1 MDAKTIL
8 EQLKEKF
15 EGVSEAVLKPT
26 ATKLAKTIDDESA
39 LTDEIAGVTIQG
51 IIDSYTDSR
60 VTNGVNTALRRERA
74 KTPTTTPT
82 EAEPTDEAD
91 SKEQTSK
98 EQTSKDSHRSED
110 EAPAWAKTLLTRLG
124 ALEADATK
132 ARGAKRAE
140 ELRGLAKDLPASV
153 ASLFETRNDLGDLS
167 EEDYNALREQT
178 RKQVSEIS
186 QDFAKPTFGTPLH
199 RADTPKVS
207 PEVQAG
213 AEALAKSFA
222 EDIKAK

>member
-74 KTPTTTPT
+74 KAPTTTPT
-82 EAEPTDEAD
+82 EEEPTDEAD

-98 EQTSKDSHRSED
+98 DSHTAED
-110 EAPAWAKTLLTRLG
+110 EAPAWAKAFLTRLG

-153 ASLFETRNDLGDLS
+153 ASLFETRSDLGDLS

-178 RKQVSEIS
+178 QKQVNEIS

-213 AEALAKSFA
+213 ATALAKSFA

>member
-15 EGVSEAVLKPT
+15 EGVSEPVLKPT
-26 ATKLAKTIDDESA
+26 ANKLAKTIDDESA
-39 LTDEIAGVTIQG
+39 LADEIAGVTIQG

-60 VTNGVNTALRRERA
+60 VTSGVNTALKRERSKA
-74 KTPTTTPT
+74 PTTTPT
-82 EAEPTDEAD
+82 EEEPTDDAERET
-91 SKEQTSK
+91 K
-98 EQTSKDSHRSED
+98 SKDTTPKAED

-153 ASLFETRNDLGDLS
+153 ASLLETRSDLGDLS

-178 RKQVSEIS
+178 QKQVTEIS

-213 AEALAKSFA
+213 ATALAKSFA

>member
-1 MDAKTIL
+1 MDAKLIL

-82 EAEPTDEAD
+82 EEEPTDEAD

-98 EQTSKDSHRSED
+98 DNHTAGD
-110 EAPAWAKTLLTRLG
+110 EAPAWAKAFLTRLG

-153 ASLFETRNDLGDLS
+153 ASLFETRSDLGNLS

-178 RKQVSEIS
+178 QKQVNEIS

-213 AEALAKSFA
+213 ATALAKSFA

>member
-8 EQLKEKF
+8 EQLKGKF

-39 LTDEIAGVTIQG
+39 LADEIAGVTIQG

-74 KTPTTTPT
+74 KAPTTTLT
-82 EAEPTDEAD
+82 EEEPTDEAD

-98 EQTSKDSHRSED
+98 DSHTAED
-110 EAPAWAKTLLTRLG
+110 EAPAWAKILLTRLG
-124 ALEADATK
+124 ALEADAAK

-140 ELRGLAKDLPASV
+140 EIRGLAKDLPASV
-153 ASLFETRNDLGDLS
+153 ASLFETRSDLGDLS
-167 EEDYNALREQT
+167 EEDFNALKEQT
-178 RKQVSEIS
+178 QKQVTEIS

-213 AEALAKSFA
+213 ATALAKSFA

>member
-74 KTPTTTPT
+74 KTPTTTPA
-82 EAEPTDEAD
+82 EEEPTDEAD

-98 EQTSKDSHRSED
+98 DSNRAED

>member
-39 LTDEIAGVTIQG
+39 LNDEIAGVTIQG

-82 EAEPTDEAD
+82 EEEPTDEAD

-98 EQTSKDSHRSED
+98 DSHRAED

-153 ASLFETRNDLGDLS
+153 ASLFETRSDLGDLS

-178 RKQVSEIS
+178 QKQVNEIS

-213 AEALAKSFA
+213 ATALAKSFA

>member
-39 LTDEIAGVTIQG
+39 LADEIAGVTIQG

-82 EAEPTDEAD
+82 EEEPTDEAD
-91 SKEQTSK
+91 SKEQK
-98 EQTSKDSHRSED
+98 TSKDSNRAGAD
-110 EAPAWAKTLLTRLG
+110 EAPDWAKTLLTRLG

-153 ASLFETRNDLGDLS
+153 ASLFETRKDLGDLS

-178 RKQVSEIS
+178 QKQVNEIS

-213 AEALAKSFA
+213 ATALAKSFA

>member
-26 ATKLAKTIDDESA
+26 ANKLAKTIDDESA

-74 KTPTTTPT
+74 KTPTNTPT
-82 EAEPTDEAD
+82 EEEPTDEAD

-98 EQTSKDSHRSED
+98 DSHTAED

-132 ARGAKRAE
+132 ARSAKRAE

-178 RKQVSEIS
+178 QKQVNEIS

-213 AEALAKSFA
+213 ATALAKSFA

>member
-74 KTPTTTPT
+74 KAPTTTPT
-82 EAEPTDEAD
+82 EEEPTDEAD

-98 EQTSKDSHRSED
+98 DSHSNRAGAD
-110 EAPAWAKTLLTRLG
+110 EAPAWAKAFLTRLG

-153 ASLFETRNDLGDLS
+153 ASLFETRSDLGDLS

-178 RKQVSEIS
+178 QKQVNEIS

-213 AEALAKSFA
+213 ATALAKSFA

>member
-1 MDAKTIL
+1 MDAKLIL

-74 KTPTTTPT
+74 KTPTTTTT
-82 EAEPTDEAD
+82 EEEPTDEAD

-98 EQTSKDSHRSED
+98 DSNRAED

-153 ASLFETRNDLGDLS
+153 ASLFETRSDLGDLS

-178 RKQVSEIS
+178 QKQVNEIS

-213 AEALAKSFA
+213 ATALAKSFA

>member
-26 ATKLAKTIDDESA
+26 ANKLAKTIDDESA

-60 VTNGVNTALRRERA
+60 VTSGVNTALRRERA
-74 KTPTTTPT
+74 KTPTTPT
-82 EAEPTDEAD
+82 EEEPTDEAD

-98 EQTSKDSHRSED
+98 DTPRAED
-110 EAPAWAKTLLTRLG
+110 EAPAWAKALLTRLD

-167 EEDYNALREQT
+167 DEDYNALREQT
-178 RKQVSEIS
+178 KKQVNEIS

-199 RADTPKVS
+199 RSDAPKVS

-213 AEALAKSFA
+213 ATALAKSFA

>member
-1 MDAKTIL
+1 MDAKLIL

-39 LTDEIAGVTIQG
+39 LADEIAGVTIQG

-74 KTPTTTPT
+74 KAPTTTPT
-82 EAEPTDEAD
+82 EEEPTDEAD

-98 EQTSKDSHRSED
+98 DSNRAGAD
-110 EAPAWAKTLLTRLG
+110 EAPAWAKALLTRLG

-132 ARGAKRAE
+132 ARSAKRAE

-167 EEDYNALREQT
+167 DEDYNALREQT
-178 RKQVSEIS
+178 KKQVNEIS

-199 RADTPKVS
+199 RVDTPKVS
-207 PEVQAG
+207 PEVKAG

>member
-26 ATKLAKTIDDESA
+26 VNKLAKTIDDESA
-39 LTDEIAGVTIQG
+39 LADEIAGVTIQG
-51 IIDSYTDSR
+51 VIDSYTDSR
-60 VTNGVNTALRRERA
+60 VTSGVNTALRRERA
-74 KTPTTTPT
+74 KAPTTTPT
-82 EAEPTDEAD
+82 EEEPTDEAD

-98 EQTSKDSHRSED
+98 DSNRAGAD

-124 ALEADATK
+124 ALEANATK

-153 ASLFETRNDLGDLS
+153 ASLFETRSDLGDLS

-178 RKQVSEIS
+178 QKQVNEIS

-213 AEALAKSFA
+213 ATALAKSFA

>member
-74 KTPTTTPT
+74 KTPTTTPA
-82 EAEPTDEAD
+82 EEEPTDEAD

-98 EQTSKDSHRSED
+98 ESNRAED

-124 ALEADATK
+124 ALEAGATK

-153 ASLFETRNDLGDLS
+153 ASLFETRDDLGDLS

-178 RKQVSEIS
+178 QKQVNEIS

-213 AEALAKSFA
+213 AAALAKSFA
-222 EDIKAK
+222 DDIKAK

>member
-8 EQLKEKF
+8 EQLKKKF
-15 EGVSEAVLKPT
+15 EGVSEAALKPT
-26 ATKLAKTIDDESA
+26 ANKLAKTIDDESA

-74 KTPTTTPT
+74 KAPTTTPT
-82 EAEPTDEAD
+82 EEEPTDEAD

-98 EQTSKDSHRSED
+98 DSNRAGAD

-153 ASLFETRNDLGDLS
+153 ASLFETRSDLGDLS
-167 EEDYNALREQT
+167 EEDYNALKEQT
-178 RKQVSEIS
+178 QKQVTEIS

-213 AEALAKSFA
+213 ATALAKSFA

>member
-1 MDAKTIL
+1 MDAKLIL
-8 EQLKEKF
+8 EQLKKKF

-60 VTNGVNTALRRERA
+60 VTSGVNTALRRERA
-74 KTPTTTPT
+74 KAQTTIPT
-82 EAEPTDEAD
+82 EEEPTDQAD

-98 EQTSKDSHRSED
+98 DTTKAED

-153 ASLFETRNDLGDLS
+153 ASLFETRSDLGDLS
-167 EEDYNALREQT
+167 DEDYNALREQT
-178 RKQVSEIS
+178 QKQVNEIS

>member
-1 MDAKTIL
+1 MDAKLIL
-8 EQLKEKF
+8 EQLKGKF

-74 KTPTTTPT
+74 KAPTTTPT
-82 EAEPTDEAD
+82 EEEPTDEAD

-98 EQTSKDSHRSED
+98 DSNRAGAD

-153 ASLFETRNDLGDLS
+153 ASLFETRSDLGDLS

-178 RKQVSEIS
+178 QKQVTEIS

>member
-8 EQLKEKF
+8 EQLKKKF
-15 EGVSEAVLKPT
+15 EGVSEAALKPT
-26 ATKLAKTIDDESA
+26 VNKLAKTIDDESA
-39 LTDEIAGVTIQG
+39 LADEIAGVTIQG

-74 KTPTTTPT
+74 KTPSNTPT
-82 EAEPTDEAD
+82 EEEPTDEAD
-91 SKEQTSK
+91 STEQK
-98 EQTSKDSHRSED
+98 SKDNSNRAGAD
-110 EAPAWAKTLLTRLG
+110 EAPTWAKTLLTRLG

-153 ASLFETRNDLGDLS
+153 ASLFETRSDLGDLS

-178 RKQVSEIS
+178 QKQVSEIS

-199 RADTPKVS
+199 RAGSPKVS

>member
-39 LTDEIAGVTIQG
+39 LTDEIAGVTIQA

-74 KTPTTTPT
+74 KTPTTTHT

-98 EQTSKDSHRSED
+98 DSNRAGAD
-110 EAPAWAKTLLTRLG
+110 EAPAWAKALLTRLG

>member
-39 LTDEIAGVTIQG
+39 LADEIAGVTIQG

-74 KTPTTTPT
+74 KAPTTTHT
-82 EAEPTDEAD
+82 EEEPTDEAD

-98 EQTSKDSHRSED
+98 DSNRAGAD
-110 EAPAWAKTLLTRLG
+110 EAPAWAKALLTRLG

-132 ARGAKRAE
+132 VRGAKRAE

-178 RKQVSEIS
+178 QKQVNEIS

-213 AEALAKSFA
+213 ATALAKSFA

>member
-39 LTDEIAGVTIQG
+39 LADEIAGVTIQG

-82 EAEPTDEAD
+82 EEEPTDEAD
-91 SKEQTSK
+91 RK
-98 EQTSKDSHRSED
+98 EQTSKDSHRAED
-110 EAPAWAKTLLTRLG
+110 EAPTWAKTLLTRLG

-153 ASLFETRNDLGDLS
+153 ASLFETRSDLGDLS

-178 RKQVSEIS
+178 QKQVNEIS

-213 AEALAKSFA
+213 ATALAKSFA

>member
-60 VTNGVNTALRRERA
+60 VTSGVNTALRRERA
-74 KTPTTTPT
+74 KAPTTTPT
-82 EAEPTDEAD
+82 EEEPTDEAD

-98 EQTSKDSHRSED
+98 DSNRAGAD

-153 ASLFETRNDLGDLS
+153 ASLFETRSDLGDLS
-167 EEDYNALREQT
+167 DEDYNALREQT
-178 RKQVSEIS
+178 QKQVNEIS

>member
-26 ATKLAKTIDDESA
+26 AAKLAKTIDDESA
-39 LTDEIAGVTIQG
+39 LADEIAGVTIQG

-74 KTPTTTPT
+74 KAPTTTPT
-82 EAEPTDEAD
+82 EEEPTDEAD

-98 EQTSKDSHRSED
+98 DSHRAED
-110 EAPAWAKTLLTRLG
+110 EAPAWAKAFLTRLG

-153 ASLFETRNDLGDLS
+153 ASLFETRSDLGDLS
-167 EEDYNALREQT
+167 DEDYNALREQT
-178 RKQVSEIS
+178 QKQVNEIS

-213 AEALAKSFA
+213 ATALAKSFA

>member
-39 LTDEIAGVTIQG
+39 LADEIAGVTIQG

-74 KTPTTTPT
+74 KTPTTTT
-82 EAEPTDEAD
+82 EEEPTDEAD

-98 EQTSKDSHRSED
+98 DSHRAED

>member
-8 EQLKEKF
+8 EQLKKKF

-26 ATKLAKTIDDESA
+26 AAKLAKTIDDESA
-39 LTDEIAGVTIQG
+39 LADEIAGVTIQG

-60 VTNGVNTALRRERA
+60 VTSGVNTALRRERSKA
-74 KTPTTTPT
+74 PITTPT
-82 EAEPTDEAD
+82 EEEPTDDAEEETKSTDTTKA
-91 SKEQTSK
+91 
-98 EQTSKDSHRSED
+98 ED
-110 EAPAWAKTLLTRLG
+110 EAPAWAKAFLTRLG
-124 ALEADATK
+124 TLEADATK

-153 ASLFETRNDLGDLS
+153 ASLFETRKDLGNLS

-178 RKQVSEIS
+178 QKQVNEIS

-199 RADTPKVS
+199 RTDTTKVS
-207 PEVQAG
+207 PEVKAG

>member
-1 MDAKTIL
+1 MDAKLIL
-8 EQLKEKF
+8 EQLKKKF
-15 EGVSEAVLKPT
+15 EGVSEAALKPT
-26 ATKLAKTIDDESA
+26 VNKLAKTIDDESA
-39 LTDEIAGVTIQG
+39 LADEIAGVTIQG

-60 VTNGVNTALRRERA
+60 VTSGVNTALRRERA
-74 KTPTTTPT
+74 KAPTTTPT
-82 EAEPTDEAD
+82 EEEPTDEAD

-98 EQTSKDSHRSED
+98 DSPRAED
-110 EAPAWAKTLLTRLG
+110 EAPAWAKNLLTRLG

-153 ASLFETRNDLGDLS
+153 ASLFETRSDLGDLS
-167 EEDYNALREQT
+167 DEDYNALREQT
-178 RKQVSEIS
+178 QKQVNEIS

>member
-15 EGVSEAVLKPT
+15 EGVSDAVLKPT
-26 ATKLAKTIDDESA
+26 AAKLAKTIDDESA

-74 KTPTTTPT
+74 KTPTTTHT
-82 EAEPTDEAD
+82 EEEPTDEAD

-98 EQTSKDSHRSED
+98 DSNRAED

-167 EEDYNALREQT
+167 DEDYNALREQT
-178 RKQVSEIS
+178 KKQVNEIS

-199 RADTPKVS
+199 RSDAPKVS

-213 AEALAKSFA
+213 ATALAKSFA

>member
-1 MDAKTIL
+1 MDAKLIL

-39 LTDEIAGVTIQG
+39 LADEIAGVTIQG

-74 KTPTTTPT
+74 KTPTTTHT
-82 EAEPTDEAD
+82 EEEPTDEAD

-98 EQTSKDSHRSED
+98 DSNRAED

-178 RKQVSEIS
+178 QKQVNEIS

-213 AEALAKSFA
+213 ATALAKSFA

>member
-8 EQLKEKF
+8 EQLKKKF

-26 ATKLAKTIDDESA
+26 ANKLAKTIDDESA

-91 SKEQTSK
+91 SKEQM
-98 EQTSKDSHRSED
+98 SKDTPRAED

-153 ASLFETRNDLGDLS
+153 ASLFETRSDLGDLS

-178 RKQVSEIS
+178 QKQVNEIS

-213 AEALAKSFA
+213 ATALAKSFA

>member
-1 MDAKTIL
+1 MDAKLIL

-39 LTDEIAGVTIQG
+39 LADEITGVTIQG

-82 EAEPTDEAD
+82 EEEPTDEAD

-98 EQTSKDSHRSED
+98 DSNRAGAD
-110 EAPAWAKTLLTRLG
+110 EAPVWAKTLLTRLG

>member
-1 MDAKTIL
+1 MDAKLIL

-39 LTDEIAGVTIQG
+39 LADEIAGVTIQG

-74 KTPTTTPT
+74 KTPTTTHT
-82 EAEPTDEAD
+82 EEEPTDEAD

-98 EQTSKDSHRSED
+98 DSNRAED

-178 RKQVSEIS
+178 QKQVNEIS

-207 PEVQAG
+207 PEVQAR
-213 AEALAKSFA
+213 ATALAKRFA

>member
-74 KTPTTTPT
+74 KAPTTTPT
-82 EAEPTDEAD
+82 EEEPTDEAD

-98 EQTSKDSHRSED
+98 DSNRAGAD

-178 RKQVSEIS
+178 RKQVNEIS

-213 AEALAKSFA
+213 ATALAKSFA

>member
-1 MDAKTIL
+1 MDAKLIL

-26 ATKLAKTIDDESA
+26 AAKLAKTIDDESA
-39 LTDEIAGVTIQG
+39 LADEIAGVTIQG

-74 KTPTTTPT
+74 KAPTTTHT
-82 EAEPTDEAD
+82 EEEPTDEAD
-91 SKEQTSK
+91 GK
-98 EQTSKDSHRSED
+98 EQTSKDSNGNRAGAD
-110 EAPAWAKTLLTRLG
+110 EAPAWAKALLTRLG

-178 RKQVSEIS
+178 RKQVNEIS

-213 AEALAKSFA
+213 ATALAKSFA

>member
-8 EQLKEKF
+8 EQLKKKF

-26 ATKLAKTIDDESA
+26 ANKLAKTIDDESA

-82 EAEPTDEAD
+82 EAEPTDEVD
-91 SKEQTSK
+91 SKEQM
-98 EQTSKDSHRSED
+98 SKDTPRAED

-153 ASLFETRNDLGDLS
+153 ASLFETRSDLGDLS

-178 RKQVSEIS
+178 QKQVNEIS

-213 AEALAKSFA
+213 ATALAKSFA

>member
-8 EQLKEKF
+8 EQLKKKF
-15 EGVSEAVLKPT
+15 EGVSEAALKPT
-26 ATKLAKTIDDESA
+26 ANKLAKTIDDESA

-74 KTPTTTPT
+74 KAPTTTPT
-82 EAEPTDEAD
+82 EEEPTDEAD

-98 EQTSKDSHRSED
+98 DNSNRAGAD
-110 EAPAWAKTLLTRLG
+110 EAPTWAKNLLSRLG

-153 ASLFETRNDLGDLS
+153 ASLFETRSDLGDLS
-167 EEDYNALREQT
+167 DEDYNALREQT
-178 RKQVSEIS
+178 QKQVNEIS

>member
-8 EQLKEKF
+8 EQLKKKF

-26 ATKLAKTIDDESA
+26 ANKLAKTIDDESA
-39 LTDEIAGVTIQG
+39 LADEIAGVTIQG

-60 VTNGVNTALRRERA
+60 VTSGVNTALRRERA
-74 KTPTTTPT
+74 KAPTTTPT
-82 EAEPTDEAD
+82 EEEPTDDAERET
-91 SKEQTSK
+91 K
-98 EQTSKDSHRSED
+98 SKDTPRAED

-153 ASLFETRNDLGDLS
+153 ASLFETRSDLGDLS

-178 RKQVSEIS
+178 QKQVNEIS

>member
-15 EGVSEAVLKPT
+15 EGVSEPVLKPT
-26 ATKLAKTIDDESA
+26 ANKLAKTIDDESA
-39 LTDEIAGVTIQG
+39 LADEIAGVTIQG

-60 VTNGVNTALRRERA
+60 VTSGVNTALRRERSKA
-74 KTPTTTPT
+74 PTTTPT
-82 EAEPTDEAD
+82 EEEPTDDAERET
-91 SKEQTSK
+91 K
-98 EQTSKDSHRSED
+98 SKDSHRAGD

-167 EEDYNALREQT
+167 EEDFNALKEQT
-178 RKQVSEIS
+178 QKQVNEIS

>member
-1 MDAKTIL
+1 MDAKLIL

-15 EGVSEAVLKPT
+15 EGVSGAVLKPT
-26 ATKLAKTIDDESA
+26 ANKLAKTIDDESA
-39 LTDEIAGVTIQG
+39 LADEIAGVTIQG

-82 EAEPTDEAD
+82 EEEPTDEAD

-98 EQTSKDSHRSED
+98 DSHRAVD

-178 RKQVSEIS
+178 QKQVNEIS

>member
-1 MDAKTIL
+1 MDAKLIL

-74 KTPTTTPT
+74 KTPTTTPA
-82 EAEPTDEAD
+82 EEEPTDEAD

-98 EQTSKDSHRSED
+98 DSNRAGAD

-153 ASLFETRNDLGDLS
+153 ASLFETRSDLGDLS
-167 EEDYNALREQT
+167 EEDFNALREQT
-178 RKQVSEIS
+178 QKQVNEIS

-213 AEALAKSFA
+213 ATALAKSFA

>member
-8 EQLKEKF
+8 EQLKKKF
-15 EGVSEAVLKPT
+15 EGVSEAALKPT
-26 ATKLAKTIDDESA
+26 ANKLAKTIDDESA
-39 LTDEIAGVTIQG
+39 LADEIAGVTIQG

-74 KTPTTTPT
+74 KAPTTTPT
-82 EAEPTDEAD
+82 EEEPTDEAD

-98 EQTSKDSHRSED
+98 DSHRAED

-153 ASLFETRNDLGDLS
+153 ASLFETRSDLGDLS

-178 RKQVSEIS
+178 QKQVTEIS